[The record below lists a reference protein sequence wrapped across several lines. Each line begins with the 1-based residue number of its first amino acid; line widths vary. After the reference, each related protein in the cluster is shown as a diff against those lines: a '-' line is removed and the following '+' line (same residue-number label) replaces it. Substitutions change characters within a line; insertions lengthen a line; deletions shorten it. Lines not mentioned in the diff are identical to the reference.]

1 MPMVASHLS
10 LDRLVLKSFQARIDN
25 HFPCLVQIILG
36 SSVGGAGRV
45 VLILVV
51 SSAAERGFSGDD
63 GGGGCGAKRWAGAE
77 AMFVTGRC
85 VVLLIPILILIL
97 LKLII
102 LHYELSIFNICV
114 TLPFTTWF
122 VFLGA

>member
-1 MPMVASHLS
+1 MPMIASHLS

-25 HFPCLVQIILG
+25 HFPSLVQIILG
-36 SSVGGAGRV
+36 SSVCGAGRV
-45 VLILVV
+45 VLILEV

-63 GGGGCGAKRWAGAE
+63 GGGGCGAEGRAGAE

-85 VVLLIPILILIL
+85 VVLFIPILILFL

-102 LHYELSIFNICV
+102 LHYELSIFNISV